1 MKSENLPRKSPK
13 NTNNEQERGLQTK
26 KSSEMH
32 RIEGISKE
40 FVVSVFFSAATL
52 ESKQVLER
60 KRSLFDVKRGMAGKH
75 INRGHETRN

>member
-40 FVVSVFFSAATL
+40 FGVSVFFSAATL

-60 KRSLFDVKRGMAGKH
+60 KRSLFDVKRGNGRRAHKS
-75 INRGHETRN
+75 RT